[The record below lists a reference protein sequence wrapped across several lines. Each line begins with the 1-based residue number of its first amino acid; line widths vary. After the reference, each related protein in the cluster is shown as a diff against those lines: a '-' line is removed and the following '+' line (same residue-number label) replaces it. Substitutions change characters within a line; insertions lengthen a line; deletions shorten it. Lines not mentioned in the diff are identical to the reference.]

1 MGRIPHVRS
10 RLSDPLYGLRRR
22 IERVDDRLDLLGVPA
37 RRVRALRSAG
47 QGGDVGDAGNA
58 GQDGEAIG
66 EACVRFDHL
75 ENCCFDRRDLPINLF
90 LDKGA
95 YYNMLYL
102 LLSPGQALRGPKA
115 PGARS
120 AKKVTGFGA

>member
-1 MGRIPHVRS
+1 MSAPACQIRS
-10 RLSDPLYGLRRR
+10 MVFAAASSASTIALICSGSQ
-22 IERVDDRLDLLGVPA
+22 
-37 RRVRALRSAG
+37 RAEFG
-47 QGGDVGDAGNA
+47 HCDQQGKGGDVGDAGNA

-95 YYNMLYL
+95 Y
-102 LLSPGQALRGPKA
+102 
-115 PGARS
+115 
-120 AKKVTGFGA
+120 